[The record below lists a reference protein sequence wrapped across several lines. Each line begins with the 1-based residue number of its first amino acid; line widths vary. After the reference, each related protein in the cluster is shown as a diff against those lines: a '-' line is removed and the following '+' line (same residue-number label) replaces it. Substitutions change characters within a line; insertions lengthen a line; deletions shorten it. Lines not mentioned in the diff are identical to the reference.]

1 METDVRPARPL
12 QHFLAA
18 VEIQL
23 NEADACNGTTGRA
36 SYNTGGCAIA
46 QIVERKGFVMSL
58 IIETG
63 LLVTLVGSAILLSVS
78 IFTWRRT
85 ALLVPANRR
94 ASDFSPAD
102 PRGLTDH
109 GQSG

>member
-1 METDVRPARPL
+1 
-12 QHFLAA
+12 
-18 VEIQL
+18 
-23 NEADACNGTTGRA
+23 
-36 SYNTGGCAIA
+36 
-46 QIVERKGFVMSL
+46 MSL
-58 IIETG
+58 IFETG
-63 LLVTLVGSAILLSVS
+63 LLLTMVGSAILHSVS

-85 ALLVPANRR
+85 ALLAPADRR